1 MFLDNDETIYLIDY
15 GIAKKLLI
23 IFIDILQMMV
33 VILKEVRN

>member
-23 IFIDILQMMV
+23 IFIDILQMKV
-33 VILKEVRN
+33 VILKEFRN

>member
-15 GIAKKLLI
+15 GIAKKLFI
-23 IFIDILQMMV
+23 IFIDILQMTV

>member
-15 GIAKKLLI
+15 GIAKKLFI